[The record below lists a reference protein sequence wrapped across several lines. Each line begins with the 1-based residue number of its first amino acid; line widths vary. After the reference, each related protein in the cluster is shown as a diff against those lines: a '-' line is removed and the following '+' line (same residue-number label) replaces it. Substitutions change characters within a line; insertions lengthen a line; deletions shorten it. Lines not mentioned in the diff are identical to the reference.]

1 MTKDEEDAL
10 VTRVMETE
18 WDERELRLAIRAAV
32 AHEHEAN
39 LKAIQALIREGPL
52 QGNGW
57 DDTAQRNGIILAYNT
72 LAEIRRGE

>member
-32 AHEHEAN
+32 AAERERCAQ
-39 LKAIQALIREGPL
+39 LCDAFAEELRPYAEREYSRDDAIAR
-52 QGNGW
+52 
-57 DDTAQRNGIILAYNT
+57 DCAA
-72 LAEIRRGE
+72 AIRRGDD

>member
-32 AHEHEAN
+32 AAERERCAKVCEREADGWHLACEAN
-39 LKAIQALIREGPL
+39 MRDASRDCA
-52 QGNGW
+52 
-57 DDTAQRNGIILAYNT
+57 AA
-72 LAEIRRGE
+72 IRRGP